1 MFKNQGGNLYA
12 FALQQ
17 KDFRVVLT
25 LKISYNEDMVRY
37 LL

>member
-17 KDFRVVLT
+17 EDFQVVLT
-25 LKISYNEDMVRY
+25 LKISYNEDVVRY
-37 LL
+37 SL